1 MGNEKFVNY
10 YIEGLITTL
19 NDCLIRNISLQANE
33 RIGKE
38 AIEEHSKKVEGLN
51 GIIDALK
58 LDLESK
64 KKNESES
71 DSERYRN
78 LENSINDHLN
88 TINRLNGE
96 ISQLNT
102 MKSDYENVKHQVQH
116 VDTFRAEL
124 NNTREELNNVRND
137 YENVKHQIKDV
148 DTFKTEL
155 NNTREELNN
164 VRNDYEKRIA
174 DLNNSHELKI
184 KDLNEKIDYLQLTPT
199 KKKKIEEVKKETAD
213 TSYADVFSGTKNIL
227 EDGGSF

>member
-38 AIEEHSKKVEGLN
+38 AIEEHSKKVESLN

-88 TINRLNGE
+88 TINRLNEE

-116 VDTFRAEL
+116 IDTFR
-124 NNTREELNNVRND
+124 
-137 YENVKHQIKDV
+137 
-148 DTFKTEL
+148 TEL